1 MNLKI
6 RKIII
11 TTINIG
17 IISMLLFIT
26 AVHFT
31 VKGIPFQQSSFF
43 IKLEPTL
50 GLEDPKK
57 MEYQDLYSGEKAT
70 VYIEEENVVVN
81 QSLQVR
87 RSVEIHE
94 SSGELF
100 KYLLLG
106 EQSQQGKAFT
116 GSLVSEDGVVLW
128 KGSYDL
134 EVSRI
139 TSSFFAEGLDF
150 QGKLAGIVRESKLH
164 GEPLR
169 SLLDLGLHHV
179 QPFTQGR
186 VHYLVLAWGFY
197 LAALLSVFFLPWAY
211 RSWGPSGDQERQI
224 KRLKIIALAV
234 FLLLMAVNVSRLM
247 EPVSTFTFN
256 RIG

>member
-1 MNLKI
+1 MG
-6 RKIII
+6 
-11 TTINIG
+11 TG
-17 IISMLLFIT
+17 I
-26 AVHFT
+26 HFT
-31 VKGIPFQQSSFF
+31 VKGIPFQQSNFYVSSG
-43 IKLEPTL
+43 KTDGQGNLQET
-50 GLEDPKK
+50 K
-57 MEYQDLYSGEKAT
+57 YQDLFTGETAKVYS
-70 VYIEEENVVVN
+70 NVET
-81 QSLQVR
+81 LGAEGTLHLE
-87 RSVEIHE
+87 RSVHIQE
-94 SSGELF
+94 SSGAIF
-100 KYLLLG
+100 HYVLLG

-224 KRLKIIALAV
+224 KRLKIVALAV

>member
-1 MNLKI
+1 
-6 RKIII
+6 
-11 TTINIG
+11 
-17 IISMLLFIT
+17 MLLGT
-26 AVHFT
+26 GVHFT
-31 VKGIPFQQSSFF
+31 VKGIPFQQSNFYVSSG
-43 IKLEPTL
+43 KSEGQGSLQET
-50 GLEDPKK
+50 K
-57 MEYQDLYSGEKAT
+57 YQDLFTGETAT
-70 VYIEEENVVVN
+70 VYSDVETLGAEGTLHLE
-81 QSLQVR
+81 
-87 RSVEIHE
+87 RSVDIQE
-94 SSGELF
+94 SSGATF
-100 KYLLLG
+100 HYVLLG

-197 LAALLSVFFLPWAY
+197 LAALLSVFFLPRAY
-211 RSWGPSGDQERQI
+211 RNWGPSGDQERQI
-224 KRLKIIALAV
+224 KRLKIVALAV

>member
-1 MNLKI
+1 MG
-6 RKIII
+6 
-11 TTINIG
+11 TG
-17 IISMLLFIT
+17 
-26 AVHFT
+26 VHFT
-31 VKGIPFQQSSFF
+31 VKGIPFQQSNFYVSSG
-43 IKLEPTL
+43 KSEGQGSLQET
-50 GLEDPKK
+50 K
-57 MEYQDLYSGEKAT
+57 YQDLFTGETAT
-70 VYIEEENVVVN
+70 VYSDVETLGAEGTLHLE
-81 QSLQVR
+81 
-87 RSVEIHE
+87 RSVDIQE
-94 SSGELF
+94 SSGAIF
-100 KYLLLG
+100 HYVLLG

-211 RSWGPSGDQERQI
+211 RSLGPSGDQERQI